1 MKQVLAVVA
10 LAVVVALVAA
20 PAAVAQ
26 TKTVRGTVV
35 SVTGDTLV
43 VKVAGQDMTFK
54 VDKATEVQA
63 RGAGTAQRKAEAA
76 GAPGV
81 KFTDFVKAGEGAEVS
96 YKEAAGVMTATFVR
110 AGLPPAEGKAPE
122 AEAPHGSVKGA
133 ISAITASSISV
144 KEGDKVETFVIDPKT
159 LVLGQGL
166 GTITKKF
173 QAEGKAPAVTDL
185 LKVNDQVVVSFKEEG
200 GAKKANEIRVT
211 QKAQK

>member
-1 MKQVLAVVA
+1 MKHVLAVVA

-20 PAAVAQ
+20 PAAMAQ
-26 TKTVRGTVV
+26 TKMVRGTVV

-81 KFTDFVKAGEGAEVS
+81 KFTDFVKAGEGAEVT
-96 YKEAAGVMTATFVR
+96 YKEAGGVMTATFVR
-110 AGLPPAEGKAPE
+110 AGLPPVEGKAPE
-122 AEAPHGSVKGA
+122 AEAPQGSVKGA
-133 ISAITASSISV
+133 ISAVTGTSV
-144 KEGDKVETFVIDPKT
+144 SVNTGDKVETFAIDAKT
-159 LVLGQGL
+159 LMLGPGL

-173 QAEGKAPAVTDL
+173 QADGKAPSATDL
-185 LKVNDQVVVSFKEEG
+185 LKVNDQVVVSYKEEAG
-200 GAKKANEIRVT
+200 VKKASEIRVM
-211 QKAQK
+211 QKAMK

>member
-35 SVTGDTLV
+35 SVTGDTLI

-81 KFTDFVKAGEGAEVS
+81 KFTDFVKVGEGAEVA

-122 AEAPHGSVKGA
+122 AEAPHGNVKGA
-133 ISAITASSISV
+133 ISAVTVSSISV
-144 KEGDKVETFVIDPKT
+144 KEGDKVETFVIDSKT

-185 LKVNDQVVVSFKEEG
+185 LKVNDSVVVSFKEEA
-200 GAKKANEIRVT
+200 GAKKANEIRVM
-211 QKAQK
+211 QKAK

>member
-1 MKQVLAVVA
+1 MKQMLAVIA

-35 SVTGDTLV
+35 SVAGDTLV

-54 VDKATEVQA
+54 VDKATVVQA

-81 KFTDFVKAGEGAEVS
+81 KFTDFVKVGDGAEVT
-96 YKEAAGVMTATFVR
+96 YKEAGGVMTATDVR
-110 AGLPPAEGKAPE
+110 AGLPPVEGKAPE
-122 AEAPHGSVKGA
+122 AEAPHGSVKGSVSA
-133 ISAITASSISV
+133 ISATSV
-144 KEGDKVETFVIDPKT
+144 SVDAGGKVETFVIDSKT

-166 GTITKKF
+166 GTITRKF
-173 QAEGKAPAVTDL
+173 QAEGKAPAATDL
-185 LKVNDQVVVSFKEEG
+185 VKVNDQVVVSYKEEA
-200 GAKKANEIRVT
+200 GAKKANEIRVM

>member
-20 PAAVAQ
+20 PTAVAQ

-110 AGLPPAEGKAPE
+110 AGLPPAEGKLPE
-122 AEAPHGSVKGA
+122 PEAPHGSVKGA

-144 KEGDKVETFVIDPKT
+144 NAGDKVETFVIDSKT

-185 LKVNDQVVVSFKEEG
+185 LKVNDQVVVSFKEEA

-211 QKAQK
+211 QKAK

>member
-10 LAVVVALVAA
+10 LAVVAALVAA

-110 AGLPPAEGKAPE
+110 AGLPPAEGKLPE
-122 AEAPHGSVKGA
+122 PEAPHGSVKGA
-133 ISAITASSISV
+133 ISAITASSLSV
-144 KEGDKVETFVIDPKT
+144 TAGDKVETFVIDSKT

-185 LKVNDQVVVSFKEEG
+185 LKVNDQVVVSFKEEA

-211 QKAQK
+211 QKAK

>member
-20 PAAVAQ
+20 PTAVAQ

-110 AGLPPAEGKAPE
+110 AGLPPAEGKLPE
-122 AEAPHGSVKGA
+122 PEAPHGSVKGA
-133 ISAITASSISV
+133 ISAITASSLSV
-144 KEGDKVETFVIDPKT
+144 TAGDKVETFVIDSKT

-185 LKVNDQVVVSFKEEG
+185 LKVNDQVVVSFKEEA

-211 QKAQK
+211 QKAK